1 VPPGSSDHA
10 VLFYDGSELVERVGE
25 FLLGAMNDGGVG
37 VIVAAP
43 DHRTWVNAWL
53 TRAGADLAAARANRS
68 YVVLDADAT
77 MRAFMINGRPDP
89 AGFWRTISPVLIGAG
104 GRKGPVRV
112 YGEMVALLWEA
123 GLVTAA
129 IDVEALWNEIGAR
142 YSFSLLCGYP
152 AASVAGP
159 EHADALALVCG
170 AHSDVFPSDLLSG

>member
-1 VPPGSSDHA
+1 
-10 VLFYDGSELVERVGE
+10 
-25 FLLGAMNDGGVG
+25 M
-37 VIVAAP
+37 
-43 DHRTWVNAWL
+43 
-53 TRAGADLAAARANRS
+53 
-68 YVVLDADAT
+68 
-77 MRAFMINGRPDP
+77 
-89 AGFWRTISPVLIGAG
+89 LIGAG

-129 IDVEALWNEIGAR
+129 IDVEALWNEIAAR

-170 AHSDVFPSDLLSG
+170 AHSDVFPSELLSG